1 MYQGIKYETV
11 VRTRRKTKAYICFF
25 HLKYKNAIFSAYFCV
40 MRYLFGIAFL
50 FFGCGIFAQSSPDA
64 DQKAKALSEKS
75 AEYHRKTDGEYDG
88 YRIKIH
94 FGIDKNASKDV
105 LQKFKAKF
113 PDILAYEDY
122 KQPNFVVTVGNYRSR
137 VEAFEA
143 LKKIQPEFPNAFLV
157 KSKIKPNK

>member
-1 MYQGIKYETV
+1 
-11 VRTRRKTKAYICFF
+11 
-25 HLKYKNAIFSAYFCV
+25 
-40 MRYLFGIAFL
+40 MRHLFGIALLFL
-50 FFGCGIFAQSSPDA
+50 CFCGFSQSSPDA
-64 DQKAKALSEKS
+64 DQKLKTLSDKNSEF
-75 AEYHRKTDGEYDG
+75 HRKTDGEYDG

-94 FGIDKNASKDV
+94 FGIDKNASKEV
-105 LQKFKAKF
+105 KQKFTARY
-113 PDILAYEDY
+113 PEIPAYEDY